1 MTALHLSVRIRIN
14 RQTRRVDLKENSST
28 TILRFNTLQSSNF
41 DKQQK
46 PMFEEKSFNFP
57 LTLTGLLFTFMEKVL
72 KKHKKTLFA
81 VRSACD
87 IKSKK

>member
-41 DKQQK
+41 DKQKK
-46 PMFEEKSFNFP
+46 PMLEEKSFNFP
-57 LTLTGLLFTFMEKVL
+57 LTLTGLLFTFMEKGL
-72 KKHKKTLFA
+72 KNTKKYSLCSEE
-81 VRSACD
+81 RM
-87 IKSKK
+87 